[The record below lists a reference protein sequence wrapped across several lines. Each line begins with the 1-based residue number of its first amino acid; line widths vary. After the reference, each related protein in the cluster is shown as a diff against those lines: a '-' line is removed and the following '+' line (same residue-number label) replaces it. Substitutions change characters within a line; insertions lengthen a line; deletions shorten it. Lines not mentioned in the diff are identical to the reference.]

1 MEKPQNAEQGQSG
14 ELVPRPKVV
23 PPVRTFEYRRI
34 PTGIAAQDAPR
45 GVLGHYIT
53 YTIAGGVYVEEI
65 VHTHARGVQLVTRL
79 SLAPGTW
86 YDIKETLDE
95 ELAH

>member
-1 MEKPQNAEQGQSG
+1 MEKPQNAEQGNG
-14 ELVPRPKVV
+14 ELVRRPKVV
-23 PPVRTFEYRRI
+23 PPVRTFEYRRFLKGDI
-34 PTGIAAQDAPR
+34 GSPH

-65 VHTHARGVQLVTRL
+65 VHTLTRGVQLVTRL